1 MNAEAIESMPCLE
14 YSALT
19 LLWCRLFFYGCLP
32 PANQMWGCHG
42 WHVLSTW
49 GCLFLGKTLAV
60 IILEQRGRRTMPLW
74 NLYLRMVSF
83 AFAVGLFNLADMNCW
98 GWPAFCERL
107 WVDLCFLKSLE
118 MSWVVLYLVSWVT
131 YTCHPLLLNKK
142 YYPLSKYGFKIW
154 VLWEVLKKAC
164 KPICLVMLFLWG

>member
-49 GCLFLGKTLAV
+49 GCLFLRKTLVV
-60 IILEQRGRRTMPLW
+60 IILKQRGWRTTPLW

-107 WVDLCFLKSLE
+107 WVDLFSKVTGDELSGPLPSV
-118 MSWVVLYLVSWVT
+118 MSHLHMSSIVT
-131 YTCHPLLLNKK
+131 EQEI
-142 YYPLSKYGFKIW
+142 LSFKQIR
-154 VLWEVLKKAC
+154 
-164 KPICLVMLFLWG
+164 F